1 MNTREKLQRAY
12 ELAFH
17 PARLNEIWNQVEK
30 GMEPD
35 LDSLR
40 EIADWAAALHQRLP
54 EAPDVSA
61 RALKRLA
68 AYQATSRL
76 FCMATAVNRF
86 REFLGNRT
94 EVPVEVPAWMVRDLA
109 LPPFGP
115 AVRLPRSRPNEVE
128 FVAQD

>member
-1 MNTREKLQRAY
+1 MNTREKLQLAY

-17 PARLNEIWNQVEK
+17 PARLNELWNRVEK
-30 GMEPD
+30 GTEPD
-35 LDSLR
+35 PDSLR
-40 EIADWAAALHQRLP
+40 EVADWAAALHQRLP

-76 FCMATAVNRF
+76 FRMATAVSRF
-86 REFLGNRT
+86 REVLGNRS
-94 EVPVEVPAWMVRDLA
+94 EVPAEVPAWMVRDIA

-115 AVRLPRSRPNEVE
+115 ASRLTPPRQNEME
-128 FVAQD
+128 FVAQK